1 MTGSP
6 GSSGRT
12 PSRST
17 VVALFS
23 GGLDST
29 ALVYSLLHDG
39 HAVHGLGVDYGQP
52 HVDELRYATW
62 TAERLGVPYRVIEA
76 PAMRGVGVENV
87 YPGRNGVLIAMAS
100 AYALTVGARAVAIGC
115 NADDAA
121 DYLDCRPAY
130 LDAWHPVLAFH
141 GLTLLHPF
149 TSTRKAHIVDNARVM
164 GWPIE
169 LSRSCYLAGEPCGT
183 CPACVLREQ
192 ALA

>member
-1 MTGSP
+1 M
-6 GSSGRT
+6 
-12 PSRST
+12 
-17 VVALFS
+17 VALFS

-39 HAVHGLGVDYGQP
+39 MTVHGLGVDYGQP

-62 TAERLGVPYRVIEA
+62 TAERLGVPYRVIDA

-87 YPGRNGVLIAMAS
+87 YPGRNGMLIALAS
-100 AYALTVGARAVAIGC
+100 AYALAVGAQAVAIGC

-130 LDAWHPVLAFH
+130 LDAWQPVLAFH

-149 TSTRKAHIVDNARVM
+149 TSTRKAHIVDNARAM
-164 GWPIE
+164 GWPVE
-169 LSRSCYLAGEPCGT
+169 LSRSCYFAGEPCGA
-183 CPACVLREQ
+183 CPACVLREK